1 MEKERY
7 KHLNSYLK
15 EKFGER
21 TLKICIDGHFT
32 CPNRD
37 GSCSK
42 NGCIFCSEKGSGE
55 HILRINGNKQLL
67 NSLDKNAHIE
77 SVKSS
82 ISKQVEN
89 YFNSYKSKRANKF
102 IAYFQN
108 FSNTYDSI
116 ENLKEKYDAALI
128 NSKIV
133 GLELATRPD
142 CINEDIVKL
151 LKTYTK
157 KYYVCVELGLQTS
170 NDSTG
175 KIINR
180 GYSSE
185 DFTNAVA
192 LLNKYDIDVVCH
204 IMVGLPNEDL
214 TDLKN
219 TVKFLNEHKLQG
231 IKIHST
237 YVVKNTELEKMYDAG
252 KYTPISLENYLDAL
266 VFIITHINPNF
277 IIHRISGDAPK
288 ELLVAP
294 EWNLHKKLVLNGL
307 DRIMRERDLWQG
319 MNYFP

>member
-7 KHLNSYLK
+7 NHLNSYLK

-42 NGCIFCSEKGSGE
+42 NGCIFCSENGSGE
-55 HILRINGNKQLL
+55 HILRIHGNKQLL
-67 NSLDKNAHIE
+67 NSLDKNAHIK
-77 SVKSS
+77 SIKSS
-82 ISKQVEN
+82 ISKQIEN

-108 FSNTYDSI
+108 FSNTYDNI
-116 ENLKEKYDAALI
+116 ENLKEKYDSALI
-128 NSKIV
+128 DNRIV
-133 GLELATRPD
+133 GLEIATRPD

-170 NDSTG
+170 NDTTG

-180 GYSSE
+180 GYNSE
-185 DFTNAVA
+185 DFTNAVI

-204 IMVGLPNEDL
+204 IMVGLPNENL

-219 TVKFLNEHKLQG
+219 TVNFLNKHKLQG

-237 YVVKNTELEKMYDAG
+237 YVVKNTELEKMYNTR
-252 KYTPISLENYLDAL
+252 KYTPISLENYLNAL

-288 ELLVAP
+288 ELFVAP

-307 DRIMRERDLWQG
+307 DRIMREKDLWQG
-319 MNYFP
+319 MYFKL

>member
-82 ISKQVEN
+82 ISKQVKN

-237 YVVKNTELEKMYDAG
+237 YVVKNTELEKMYNAG
-252 KYTPISLENYLDAL
+252 KYNPISLENYLDAL

>member
-21 TLKICIDGHFT
+21 TLKICINGHFT

-116 ENLKEKYDAALI
+116 ENLKEKYNSALI
-128 NSKIV
+128 DNRIV
-133 GLELATRPD
+133 GLEVATRPD

-151 LKTYTK
+151 LKTYTQ

-185 DFTNAVA
+185 DFINAVA

-214 TDLKN
+214 TDLEN

-237 YVVKNTELEKMYDAG
+237 YVVKNTELEKMYNAG
-252 KYTPISLENYLDAL
+252 KYNPISLENYLDAL

-307 DRIMRERDLWQG
+307 DKIMRERNLWQG
-319 MNYFP
+319 MYF

>member
-7 KHLNSYLK
+7 KHLNTYLK
-15 EKFGER
+15 NKFGER

-55 HILRINGNKQLL
+55 HILRINGNRNLL

-116 ENLKEKYDAALI
+116 ENLKEKYNSALI
-128 NSKIV
+128 DNRIV
-133 GLELATRPD
+133 GLEVATRPD

-185 DFTNAVA
+185 DFTNAVT
-192 LLNKYDIDVVCH
+192 LLNKYDIDVVSH
-204 IMVGLPNEDL
+204 IMVGLPNENLADL
-214 TDLKN
+214 RN
-219 TVKFLNEHKLQG
+219 TVNFLNKHKLQG

-237 YVVKNTELEKMYDAG
+237 YVVKNTELEKMYNAG
-252 KYTPISLENYLDAL
+252 KYNPISLENYLDAL

-307 DRIMRERDLWQG
+307 DRILRERDLWQG
-319 MNYFP
+319 MYF

>member
-21 TLKICIDGHFT
+21 TLKICINGHFT

-151 LKTYTK
+151 LKTYTQ

-192 LLNKYDIDVVCH
+192 LLNKYDIGVVCH

-319 MNYFP
+319 MNFNK

>member
-237 YVVKNTELEKMYDAG
+237 YVVKNTELEKMYNAG
-252 KYTPISLENYLDAL
+252 KYNPISLENYLDAL

>member
-7 KHLNSYLK
+7 KHLNTYLK
-15 EKFGER
+15 NKFGER

-55 HILRINGNKQLL
+55 HILRINGNRNLL

-116 ENLKEKYDAALI
+116 ENLKEKYNSALI
-128 NSKIV
+128 DNRIV
-133 GLELATRPD
+133 GLEVATRPD

-151 LKTYTK
+151 LKTYTQ

-185 DFTNAVA
+185 DFINAVA
-192 LLNKYDIDVVCH
+192 LLNKYDIDVVSH

-214 TDLKN
+214 TNLKN
-219 TVKFLNEHKLQG
+219 TVKFLNKHKLQG

-237 YVVKNTELEKMYDAG
+237 YVVKNTELEKMYNAG

-307 DRIMRERDLWQG
+307 DKIMRERDLWQG
-319 MNYFP
+319 MYF

>member
-7 KHLNSYLK
+7 NHLNSYLK

-55 HILRINGNKQLL
+55 HILRIHGNKQLL
-67 NSLDKNAHIE
+67 NSLDKNAHIK
-77 SVKSS
+77 SIKSS
-82 ISKQVEN
+82 ISKQIEN

-108 FSNTYDSI
+108 FSNTYDNI
-116 ENLKEKYDAALI
+116 ENLKEKYDSALI
-128 NSKIV
+128 DNRIV
-133 GLELATRPD
+133 GLEIATRPD

-170 NDSTG
+170 NDTTG

-180 GYSSE
+180 GYNSE
-185 DFTNAVA
+185 DFTNAVI

-204 IMVGLPNEDL
+204 IMVGLPNENL

-219 TVKFLNEHKLQG
+219 TVNFLNQHKLQG

-237 YVVKNTELEKMYDAG
+237 YVVKNTELEKMYNTR
-252 KYTPISLENYLDAL
+252 KYTPISLENYLNAL

-277 IIHRISGDAPK
+277 IIHRISGDSPK
-288 ELLVAP
+288 ELFVAP

-307 DRIMRERDLWQG
+307 DRIMREKDLWQG
-319 MNYFP
+319 MYFKL

>member
-7 KHLNSYLK
+7 KHLNTYLK
-15 EKFGER
+15 NKFGER

-55 HILRINGNKQLL
+55 HILRINGNRNLL

-82 ISKQVEN
+82 ISKQVKN

-116 ENLKEKYDAALI
+116 ENLKEKYNSALI
-128 NSKIV
+128 DNRIV
-133 GLELATRPD
+133 GLEVATRPD

-185 DFTNAVA
+185 DFTNAVT
-192 LLNKYDIDVVCH
+192 LLNKYDIDVVSH
-204 IMVGLPNEDL
+204 IMVGLLNENLADL
-214 TDLKN
+214 RN
-219 TVKFLNEHKLQG
+219 TVNFLNKHKLQG

-237 YVVKNTELEKMYDAG
+237 YVVKNTELEKMYIAG

-307 DRIMRERDLWQG
+307 DRILRERDLWQG
-319 MNYFP
+319 MYF

>member
-7 KHLNSYLK
+7 KHLNTYLK
-15 EKFGER
+15 NKFGER

-42 NGCIFCSEKGSGE
+42 KGCIFCSEKGSGE
-55 HILRINGNKQLL
+55 HILRINGNRNLL

-116 ENLKEKYDAALI
+116 ENLKEKYNSALI
-128 NSKIV
+128 DNRIV
-133 GLELATRPD
+133 GLEVATRPD

-151 LKTYTK
+151 LKTYTQ

-185 DFTNAVA
+185 DFINAVA

-214 TDLKN
+214 TNLKN

-237 YVVKNTELEKMYDAG
+237 YVVKNTELEKMYNAG
-252 KYTPISLENYLDAL
+252 KYNPISLENYLDAL

-307 DRIMRERDLWQG
+307 DKIMRERNLWQG
-319 MNYFP
+319 MYF

>member
-7 KHLNSYLK
+7 KHLNTYLK
-15 EKFGER
+15 NKFGER

-55 HILRINGNKQLL
+55 HILRINGNRNLL

-82 ISKQVEN
+82 ISKQVKN

-116 ENLKEKYDAALI
+116 ENLKEKYNSALI
-128 NSKIV
+128 DNRIV
-133 GLELATRPD
+133 GLEVATRPD

-185 DFTNAVA
+185 DFTNAVT
-192 LLNKYDIDVVCH
+192 LLNKYDIDVVSH
-204 IMVGLPNEDL
+204 IMVGLPNENLADL
-214 TDLKN
+214 RN
-219 TVKFLNEHKLQG
+219 TVNFLNKHKLQG

-237 YVVKNTELEKMYDAG
+237 YVVKNTELEKMYNAG
-252 KYTPISLENYLDAL
+252 KYNPISLENYLDAL

-307 DRIMRERDLWQG
+307 DRILRERDLWQG
-319 MNYFP
+319 MYF

>member
-151 LKTYTK
+151 LKTYTQ

-185 DFTNAVA
+185 DFINAVA

-307 DRIMRERDLWQG
+307 DKIMRERNLWQG
-319 MNYFP
+319 MYF